1 MTNAIPFY
9 TDPNNTGIV
18 ARLLGGQM
26 APRGGTYDMGQPVLS
41 STAPMNMAQPGAL
54 SGNAR
59 GSIRMPQ
66 MPQNQRINMGGEGL
80 MRIGGAGIGASADG
94 GLAAINAMTN
104 TYGDIMDYNRA
115 REMDEYA
122 IREAQALEQQRRLDL
137 QRKLEREQTPEADKE
152 AVGMVRTGIA
162 KMNRA
167 KQILEQ
173 NKNITGLDVSSLWN
187 RIVGKTA
194 GNKEEAIRLFLT
206 EIRLDSIM
214 QRVSETKGAI
224 SNAEMALF
232 GSQAPDMNAQ
242 ESVWLDW
249 ISRQLEMSQILLNR
263 LETGQRVNENASL
276 NDTMPTISPT
286 NDDDQYTIEEVTP
299 TNG

>member
-1 MTNAIPFY
+1 MNNGMMGGM
-9 TDPNNTGIV
+9 PN
-18 ARLLGGQM
+18 LG
-26 APRGGTYDMGQPVLS
+26 YDMGQPVLANN
-41 STAPMNMAQPGAL
+41 APMNTTAQPGGAL

-66 MPQNQRINMGGEGL
+66 IPQNQRINMGGEGL
-80 MRIGGAGIGASADG
+80 MRIGGNMIGASANG
-94 GLAAINAMTN
+94 GLAALNAGTN

-115 REMDEYA
+115 RDMDEFA
-122 IREAQALEQQRRLDL
+122 IQEAQALEQQRRLDL
-137 QRKLEREQTPEADKE
+137 QRKMEQPAETDNE
-152 AVGMVRTGIA
+152 AVGMVRTGMA

-167 KQILEQ
+167 KAILEE
-173 NKNITGLDVSSLWN
+173 NKNLTGLDVGSLWN
-187 RIVGKTA
+187 RVVGKTA

-249 ISRQLEMSQILLNR
+249 ITRQLEMSQILLNR
-263 LETGQRVNENASL
+263 LETGERVNENAAL
-276 NDTMPTISPT
+276 NDTMPTISPSQNTAPT
-286 NDDDQYTIEEVTP
+286 NNDDQYIVEEVTP
-299 TNG
+299 TN

>member
-1 MTNAIPFY
+1 M
-9 TDPNNTGIV
+9 NNQRFTPGLNGAQNV
-18 ARLLGGQM
+18 M
-26 APRGGTYDMGQPVLS
+26 PVL
-41 STAPMNMAQPGAL
+41 ANGPMNPTAQPGGAL

-59 GSIRMPQ
+59 GSVRMPQ
-66 MPQNQRINMGGEGL
+66 MPQNQRILMGGEGL
-80 MRIGGAGIGASADG
+80 MRIGGNMIGASANG
-94 GLAAINAMTN
+94 GLAALNAGTN

-115 REMDEYA
+115 RDMDEFA
-122 IREAQALEQQRRLDL
+122 IQEAQALEQQRRLDL
-137 QRKLEREQTPEADKE
+137 QRKMEQPAETDNE
-152 AVGMVRTGIA
+152 AVGMVRTGMA

-167 KQILEQ
+167 KAILEE
-173 NKNITGLDVSSLWN
+173 NKNLTGLDVGSLWN
-187 RIVGKTA
+187 RVVGKTA

-249 ISRQLEMSQILLNR
+249 ITRQLEMSQILLNR
-263 LETGQRVNENASL
+263 LETGERVNENAAL
-276 NDTMPTISPT
+276 NDTMPTISPSQNTAPT
-286 NDDDQYTIEEVTP
+286 NNDDQYIVEEVTP
-299 TNG
+299 TN

>member
-1 MTNAIPFY
+1 MNPALMNQRFTPGYNGAQ
-9 TDPNNTGIV
+9 NV
-18 ARLLGGQM
+18 M
-26 APRGGTYDMGQPVLS
+26 PVLANN
-41 STAPMNMAQPGAL
+41 APMNTTAQPGGAL

-59 GSIRMPQ
+59 GSVRMPQ
-66 MPQNQRINMGGEGL
+66 IPQNQKIGLGEAM
-80 MRIGGAGIGASADG
+80 MRIGTSGLGQSATGG
-94 GLAAINAMTN
+94 GLGVYNAMGQ

-115 REMDEYA
+115 RDMDEFA
-122 IREAQALEQQRRLDL
+122 IQEAQALEQQRRLDL
-137 QRKLEREQTPEADKE
+137 QRKMEQEQTPETDNE
-152 AVGMVRTGIA
+152 AVGMIRTGIA

-167 KQILEQ
+167 KQILDK
-173 NKNITGLDVSSLWN
+173 NKNLTGLDVSSLWN
-187 RIVGKTA
+187 RVVGKTA

-249 ISRQLEMSQILLNR
+249 ITRQLEMSQILLNR
-263 LETGQRVNENASL
+263 LETGERVNENATL
-276 NDTMPTISPT
+276 NDTMPNVSPS
-286 NDDDQYTIEEVTP
+286 NDDQYIVEEVTP

>member
-1 MTNAIPFY
+1 M
-9 TDPNNTGIV
+9 NNGMMGGMHN
-18 ARLLGGQM
+18 LG
-26 APRGGTYDMGQPVLS
+26 YDMGQPVL
-41 STAPMNMAQPGAL
+41 ANGPMNPAQPGGAL

-59 GSIRMPQ
+59 GSVRMPQ
-66 MPQNQRINMGGEGL
+66 MPQNQKIGMGGEGL
-80 MRIGGAGIGASADG
+80 MRIGGDIIGASADG
-94 GLAAINAMTN
+94 GLAAINAGTN

-115 REMDEYA
+115 RDMDEFA
-122 IREAQALEQQRRLDL
+122 IQEAQALEQQRRLDL
-137 QRKLEREQTPEADKE
+137 QRKLTQEQTPETDNE

-167 KQILEQ
+167 KQILDE
-173 NKNITGLDVSSLWN
+173 NKNLTGLDVGSLWN
-187 RIVGKTA
+187 RVVGKTA

-242 ESVWLDW
+242 ESVWIDW
-249 ISRQLEMSQILLNR
+249 ITRQLEMSQILLNR
-263 LETGQRVNENASL
+263 LTTGERVDENATL
-276 NDTMPTISPT
+276 NDTMPNVSPSQNT
-286 NDDDQYTIEEVTP
+286 NDDQYIVEEVTP

>member
-1 MTNAIPFY
+1 
-9 TDPNNTGIV
+9 
-18 ARLLGGQM
+18 
-26 APRGGTYDMGQPVLS
+26 
-41 STAPMNMAQPGAL
+41 
-54 SGNAR
+54 
-59 GSIRMPQ
+59 
-66 MPQNQRINMGGEGL
+66 MGGEGL
-80 MRIGGAGIGASADG
+80 MSIGMAGMGASNQGPMAQFG
-94 GLAAINAMTN
+94 AMGDM
-104 TYGDIMDYNRA
+104 YGQLMDYNRA
-115 REMDEYA
+115 REMDEFA
-122 IREAQALEQQRRLDL
+122 IQEAQALEQQRRQEL
-137 QRKLEREQTPEADKE
+137 QAKLQREQTPETDNE

-167 KQILEQ
+167 KEILEQ

-263 LETGQRVNENASL
+263 LETGQRVDENAPL
-276 NDTMPTISPT
+276 NNTMPTISTT
-286 NDDDQYTIEEVTP
+286 NDDYKIISEEP
-299 TNG
+299 DPNG

>member
-1 MTNAIPFY
+1 MIDGIPFY
-9 TDPNNTGIV
+9 TNPKYDDV
-18 ARLLGGQM
+18 FRRLHMSQM
-26 APRGGTYDMGQPVLS
+26 APRASTYDMGQPVLANGQMP
-41 STAPMNMAQPGAL
+41 APAAL

-59 GSIRMPQ
+59 GSVRMPQ

-80 MRIGGAGIGASADG
+80 MRMGMAGMGASNQGPMAQFS
-94 GLAAINAMTN
+94 AMGDM
-104 TYGDIMDYNRA
+104 YGQMMDYNRA
-115 REMDEYA
+115 RDMDEFA
-122 IREAQALEQQRRLDL
+122 IQEAQALEQQRRLDL
-137 QRKLEREQTPEADKE
+137 QRKLEQEQTPETDNE
-152 AVGMVRTGIA
+152 AVGMVRTGMA

-167 KQILEQ
+167 KAILEE
-173 NKNITGLDVSSLWN
+173 NKNLTGLDVGSLWN
-187 RIVGKTA
+187 RVVGKTA

-249 ISRQLEMSQILLNR
+249 ITRQLEMSQILLNR
-263 LETGQRVNENASL
+263 LETGERVNENAAL
-276 NDTMPTISPT
+276 NDTMPTISPSQNT
-286 NDDDQYTIEEVTP
+286 TDDQYIVEEVTP
-299 TNG
+299 TNE